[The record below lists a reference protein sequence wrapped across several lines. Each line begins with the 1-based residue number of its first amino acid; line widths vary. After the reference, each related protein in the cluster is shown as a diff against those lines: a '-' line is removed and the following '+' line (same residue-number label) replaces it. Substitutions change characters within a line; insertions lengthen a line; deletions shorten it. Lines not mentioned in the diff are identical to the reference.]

1 MRNLWAP
8 WRMEYILG
16 KREPYCIFCPEG
28 DGLSDEE
35 RLILYRGRRT
45 MVMMNKYPYNNGH
58 LLVAPWRHV
67 AGLEDLTDEEMTDL
81 MKKVQDC
88 VKILRRIM
96 RPDGFNVGLNL
107 GAAAGAGV
115 ESHLHFHVVPRW
127 EGDTNFMTVFAD
139 VRSIPEHLR
148 QTYDKLR
155 PHFEKEKAHEAL

>member
-1 MRNLWAP
+1 MQNLWAP

-67 AGLEDLTDEEMTDL
+67 AALEDLTDEEIADL
-81 MKKVQDC
+81 MKKVQTC
-88 VKILRRIM
+88 VRILRRTM

-155 PHFEKEKAHEAL
+155 PHFEKEKTHEAL